1 MKVERVS
8 DTQVRFVL
16 SKSDLDERNIKMS
29 ELAYGS
35 DKTHQLF
42 QEMMLLALNEYEFQT
57 ENTPLM
63 LEAMRVGVDAVI
75 VVVTKVTENDEAE
88 QKLSLIPEA
97 RTTAKFKRRQL
108 ISPPEESSEEDSIS
122 IFSFDSLDILT
133 SAVSRLSDCFEG
145 VSRVYK
151 HDGRYFLMLQN
162 ETPGL
167 QTTDDLEGVLYE
179 YGEKHVS
186 NSIACQFLVER
197 GEVIVKDG
205 AVEKLS
211 KLAI

>member
-16 SKSDLDERNIKMS
+16 TKSDLDERNIKMN

-42 QEMMLLALNEYEFQT
+42 QEMMLLALNEYEFES

-63 LEAMRVGVDAVI
+63 LEAMRVGADAVI
-75 VVVTKVTENDEAE
+75 VVVTKVMEGDEVE
-88 QKLSLIPEA
+88 QKLNLIPEA
-97 RTTAKFKRRQL
+97 RTTAKFKRREL
-108 ISPPEESSEEDSIS
+108 ITPPEESSEEDSIS
-122 IFSFDSLDILT
+122 IFSFDDFDTL
-133 SAVSRLSDCFEG
+133 ANAAARLGGCFEG

-151 HDGRYFLMLQN
+151 YEGRYFLMLQN
-162 ETPGL
+162 ETPGT

-186 NSIACQFLVER
+186 NSMARQFLVER
-197 GEVIVKDG
+197 AEVIIKDG

-211 KLAI
+211 AIMN

>member
-1 MKVERVS
+1 MKMERLS

-16 SKSDLDERNIKMS
+16 SKSDLDERNIKMN

-42 QEMMLLALNEYEFQT
+42 QEMMLLALNEYEFQG

-75 VVVTKVTENDEAE
+75 VVVTKVTDSDCSE
-88 QKLSLIPEA
+88 QRLNLIPEA

-108 ISPPEESSEEDSIS
+108 IAPPEESSEEDSIS

-133 SAVSRLSDCFEG
+133 DAASRLSGSFVG
-145 VSRVYK
+145 VSRAYK
-151 HDGRYFLMLQN
+151 YDGRYFLMLQN

-167 QTTDDLEGVLYE
+167 QTTDDIEGILFE

-186 NSIACQFLVER
+186 DTISKQYLVEH
-197 GEVIVKDG
+197 GEAIVRDD

-211 KLAI
+211 LLVS